1 MIEYSTMELKTEV
14 HFDRFYESLTLSE
27 KANAPVF
34 EAVSKWLANVP
45 CLFPILMKIYSQKCS
60 ELWNEE
66 KKLNLYKIT
75 TKT

>member
-1 MIEYSTMELKTEV
+1 MELKTD

-45 CLFPILMKIYSQKCS
+45 CLFPILMKIYFHKNVQNY
-60 ELWNEE
+60 EM
-66 KKLNLYKIT
+66 KKKNLNF
-75 TKT
+75 TK